1 MISDVKECMPLEEDK
16 MLFGIGEIIEYYLNK
31 TKKIKFSIILIF
43 IFSLFSFILFYKFFP
58 NQEYLLILSI
68 SGIFLIILLSIILLT
83 IKCEWNKLNNSSRL
97 LNNNN
102 KDELEKI
109 ILYCKGEYLLTENNI
124 FLFSNPI
131 NIDYDNIL
139 LIYKKHNIYRYFSG
153 ESDASSLSDFL
164 VSNQSI
170 IIITKDKKA
179 IRLRNDSRRFLF
191 FDDIK
196 GKNSRFFYSVDKNIE
211 NIIKN
216 KNPNILIGNTEE
228 NKRILKE
235 KYGMDLECLKY
246 FG

>member
-1 MISDVKECMPLEEDK
+1 MPLEEDK
-16 MLFGIGEIIEYYLNK
+16 MFFGIGEIAEYYLNK
-31 TKKIKFSIILIF
+31 TKKIKFSIILTF
-43 IFSLFSFILFYKFFP
+43 IFSLLSFVLFYIFSL

-68 SGIFLIILLSIILLT
+68 GGFSIIILLSLILLT
-83 IKCEWNKLNNSSRL
+83 IKREWNKFNSSSCL
-97 LNNNN
+97 LNKKN
-102 KDELEKI
+102 KSELEKI

-139 LIYKKHNIYRYFSG
+139 LIYKKYNIYKYFLG

-164 VSNQSI
+164 VSNQSL

-196 GKNSRFFYSVDKNIE
+196 CKKSRFFYSSDKNIE

-216 KNPNILIGNTEE
+216 KNSNILIGNTEE

-235 KYGMDLECLKY
+235 KYGMNLDCLKY